1 MKKILIILVALFSFL
16 YVKADVIKMQSIELA
31 LKLYDYETQSW
42 DDWSDW
48 EDCSVLI
55 VINTDNDT
63 FTIYSSQIQQYD
75 IYISM
80 AIKVFLMVKMEN
92 YGILIA

>member
-1 MKKILIILVALFSFL
+1 MIHLL
-16 YVKADVIKMQSIELA
+16 SIVVR
-31 LKLYDYETQSW
+31 YN
-42 DDWSDW
+42 
-48 EDCSVLI
+48 
-55 VINTDNDT
+55 NT
-63 FTIYSSQIQQYD
+63 